1 MGRSSKCPNAQNDT
15 PNGHLIPF
23 NEGKVILSVA
33 RLSKKRESNVGYLK
47 CKCYVPILDQMILSG
62 SRLSRLRVQVY
73 PISRL
78 LVLPHVMISCSR
90 IPSELRDRI
99 DHV

>member
-1 MGRSSKCPNAQNDT
+1 MGQ
-15 PNGHLIPF
+15 
-23 NEGKVILSVA
+23 VILFPQEFSMNAV
-33 RLSKKRESNVGYLK
+33 RVTSNVGYLK
-47 CKCYVPILDQMILSG
+47 CKCYVTILDQIILSG
-62 SRLSRLRVQVY
+62 SRLSMLGVQVY

-99 DHV
+99 DHVKFLMLVTGV